1 MKIHLICPVRGVT
14 DEQQKEIDD
23 YAAKLVAKGHTVH
36 NPKYAVDQDDATGY
50 RICWGHL
57 ESMKIANRV
66 DVFWDVNSKGSHF
79 DIGMAFAMNK
89 AIKLVKAY
97 QPDNEGKSYLKVLQE
112 YQKETERCQKIL
124 DVYPE
129 LIKKAKEEKLKYVKV
144 QNFEKAT
151 EARGKERD
159 LLESLELAAHHFNLI
174 NIYKEAINI

>member
-23 YAAKLVAKGHTVH
+23 YAKSLETQGHTVH
-36 NPKYAVDQDDATGY
+36 NPKYAVDQDDETGY

-57 ESMKIANRV
+57 QSMKIANRV
-66 DVFWDVNSKGSHF
+66 DIFWDVTSKGSHF
-79 DIGMAFAMNK
+79 DVGMAFAMNK

-124 DVYPE
+124 DAYPA
-129 LIKKAKEEKLKYVKV
+129 LIQNVRDEKLIHVKV
-144 QNFEKAT
+144 QNWEKAT
-151 EARGKERD
+151 EARMKERD
-159 LLESLELAAHHFNLI
+159 LLESLEQATNHFNLI
-174 NIYKEAINI
+174 DIYKQAINL